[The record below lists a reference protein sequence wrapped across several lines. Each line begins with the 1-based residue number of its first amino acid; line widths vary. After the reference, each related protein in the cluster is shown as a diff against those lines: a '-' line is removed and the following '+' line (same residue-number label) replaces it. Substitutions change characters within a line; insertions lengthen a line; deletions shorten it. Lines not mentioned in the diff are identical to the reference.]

1 MDRRTV
7 GKLSGLEFSNLL
19 HFMLENCHALAIS
32 KNDFAGMPY
41 LYMVLFY
48 RSTLSSLERGSFSYL
63 PGLSILSLE
72 AALSDAVHWS
82 IGTRQYLWQLHCSC
96 EYEWFRSWW
105 TSTLIPKLE
114 YISSIQ
120 SVLTTTNSDTRDG
133 QIRECYSTWG
143 IRNSSLHGFYMLKRP
158 VRSVLLEAATTAD
171 ILICFEKEKLYI
183 PVDCSAE
190 PFATRPKDINF
201 AQKNFTINGPVCI
214 NETATAAPVLQKR
227 DQNYDS
233 ITKAEPKIRI
243 REDWRDTGMIQR
255 ALHGIHI
262 KTGDCVDF
270 VKKTSE
276 VDFIF
281 FQPSSANSGS
291 GCQSPVGRQGGAQII
306 TLTPACLSGGIIQ
319 HLVLHSLGF
328 FHEHQRPDRDK
339 YVYFNANSTNVT
351 GLFRVLPQMPSY
363 KTAYDLESVMHFGPY
378 DFASTNQ
385 PVLLPRKRSNVKMGQ
400 RRGLSVADVVKLHV
414 AYNCTIGEKTVHAE
428 PFPEFIPTDFS
439 NEQCALLQRYA
450 CFHSHS
456 DCTNKRFLTLKCER
470 NPRLSRLLP
479 LLTEVRKSLHAVTL
493 AWYDMADFDKKIF
506 APIRRQVIV
515 FVLAFCSASNST
527 TSLVE
532 FRFFNLLKLTLE
544 NCQDLIVRQKD
555 FSGLK
560 RLTTVLFRRSTIQS
574 LEWNAFA
581 GLPSLRVL
589 SLEFGVSMYGNGRQW
604 GEQPQRLD
612 VRYLRFIE
620 YLHCHCQFAQFRSWI
635 KSNRA
640 LIAETKDAEVFRV
653 RNVLASSGY
662 TVKDLYFPADC
673 SKVPFVDNPNF
684 FDFSRTEF
692 SINQPVCL

>member
-243 REDWRDTGMIQR
+243 REAPYVHKSTFKERRSQILTVAQNRHGGRDFQDDQW
-255 ALHGIHI
+255 LN
-262 KTGDCVDF
+262 
-270 VKKTSE
+270 TSE
-276 VDFIF
+276 L
-281 FQPSSANSGS
+281 AH
-291 GCQSPVGRQGGAQII
+291 
-306 TLTPACLSGGIIQ
+306 T
-319 HLVLHSLGF
+319 
-328 FHEHQRPDRDK
+328 
-339 YVYFNANSTNVT
+339 T
-351 GLFRVLPQMPSY
+351 GLLPVHRFWEKGIVPY
-363 KTAYDLESVMHFGPY
+363 SVSEKFGE
-378 DFASTNQ
+378 
-385 PVLLPRKRSNVKMGQ
+385 
-400 RRGLSVADVVKLHV
+400 LHV
-414 AYNCTIGEKTVHAE
+414 
-428 PFPEFIPTDFS
+428 
-439 NEQCALLQRYA
+439 
-450 CFHSHS
+450 
-456 DCTNKRFLTLKCER
+456 
-470 NPRLSRLLP
+470 RLL
-479 LLTEVRKSLHAVTL
+479 V
-493 AWYDMADFDKKIF
+493 
-506 APIRRQVIV
+506 
-515 FVLAFCSASNST
+515 
-527 TSLVE
+527 
-532 FRFFNLLKLTLE
+532 
-544 NCQDLIVRQKD
+544 
-555 FSGLK
+555 
-560 RLTTVLFRRSTIQS
+560 
-574 LEWNAFA
+574 
-581 GLPSLRVL
+581 
-589 SLEFGVSMYGNGRQW
+589 
-604 GEQPQRLD
+604 
-612 VRYLRFIE
+612 
-620 YLHCHCQFAQFRSWI
+620 
-635 KSNRA
+635 
-640 LIAETKDAEVFRV
+640 
-653 RNVLASSGY
+653 
-662 TVKDLYFPADC
+662 
-673 SKVPFVDNPNF
+673 
-684 FDFSRTEF
+684 
-692 SINQPVCL
+692 